1 MRDIFS
7 NISALMAATFFVQAS
22 NAAITTMIGILIAG
36 SGGTQGDVALISALY
51 SAGFLA
57 GCFVSPSQIQR
68 LGFIRAFSVAAAI
81 LTITIILLDMVDGV
95 GMWAFLRFTMGA
107 AMAAIL
113 AIGDG
118 WINIRTPNESRGRV
132 IAIYSIVF
140 GLASVLSQGVFLVV
154 DADSE
159 NFVLMFAIAM
169 NLAVVL
175 VAVTSAQAPVMPIV
189 KRKSWLSMTR
199 VSVTAGVGSFT
210 SGFITTSF
218 VAIVPFYLTVNGVED
233 GLVATTMIVVYSGRL
248 LFQYPVGLMSDQLGR
263 RKVIIILN
271 IGVVAAC
278 VFALFVATGEGALIQ
293 GLEGQFLQW
302 LGLAM
307 LFCLG
312 GLMWPIYSVASALA
326 FDRAE
331 PNSLVDVST
340 TLLVIN
346 TIGAIAGP
354 LLVLGFEDYLGHR
367 ALAIIILAASA
378 ATLGIALF
386 RSTVVKEPDEPVVTS
401 IPMPASS
408 IEMAQMAAETVS
420 DELEELEEAAA
431 EADDLEASDS
441 ESDENR
447 AG

>member
-1 MRDIFS
+1 
-7 NISALMAATFFVQAS
+7 MAATFFVQAS

-113 AIGDG
+113 AIADG

-169 NLAVVL
+169 NIAVVL

-189 KRKSWLSMTR
+189 KRKSWRSMTGI
-199 VSVTAGVGSFT
+199 SVTAGVGSFT
-210 SGFITTSF
+210 SGFMTTSF
-218 VAIVPFYLTVNGVED
+218 VAIIPFYLTNNGVD
-233 GLVATTMIVVYSGRL
+233 DALVATAMIVTYIGPLAVPVPCRSDVGSSGPS
-248 LFQYPVGLMSDQLGR
+248 QGIDYPVCRVVGR
-263 RKVIIILN
+263 
-271 IGVVAAC
+271 C
-278 VFALFVATGEGALIQ
+278 VYIPCSSPRAKGALLK
-293 GLEGQFLQW
+293 GWKDSSCSGWALRW
-302 LGLAM
+302 
-307 LFCLG
+307 
-312 GLMWPIYSVASALA
+312 SSAWA
-326 FDRAE
+326 
-331 PNSLVDVST
+331 V
-340 TLLVIN
+340 
-346 TIGAIAGP
+346 
-354 LLVLGFEDYLGHR
+354 
-367 ALAIIILAASA
+367 
-378 ATLGIALF
+378 
-386 RSTVVKEPDEPVVTS
+386 
-401 IPMPASS
+401 
-408 IEMAQMAAETVS
+408 
-420 DELEELEEAAA
+420 
-431 EADDLEASDS
+431 
-441 ESDENR
+441 
-447 AG
+447 

>member
-68 LGFIRAFSVAAAI
+68 LGFIRGFSVAAGI

-113 AIGDG
+113 AIADG

-140 GLASVLSQGVFLVV
+140 GLASVLSQGAFLVV

-159 NFVLMFAIAM
+159 HFVLMFAIAM
-169 NLAVVL
+169 NIAVVL
-175 VAVTSAQAPVMPIV
+175 VGITSAQAPVMPIV
-189 KRKSWLSMTR
+189 KRKSWRSMTG
-199 VSVTAGVGSFT
+199 VSITAGVGSFT
-210 SGFITTSF
+210 SGFMTTSF
-218 VAIVPFYLTVNGVED
+218 VSIIPFYLTNNGVD
-233 GLVATTMIVVYSGRL
+233 DALVATAMIVTYSGRL
-248 LFQYPVGLMSDQLGR
+248 LFQYPVGLLSDSLGR
-263 RKVIIILN
+263 RKVLVILCASVV
-271 IGVVAAC
+271 GVC
-278 VFALFVATGEGALIQ
+278 VYSMFIAKGEGSLIK
-293 GLEGQFLQW
+293 GVEGQFMQW
-302 LGLAM
+302 MGFVVG
-307 LFCLG
+307 FCLG

-326 FDRAE
+326 FDRADKD
-331 PNSLVDVST
+331 SLVDVST

-346 TIGAIAGP
+346 TIGAIIGP
-354 LLVLGFEDYLGHR
+354 MLILALEDYLGVHT
-367 ALAIIILAASA
+367 LAAVMA
-378 ATLGIALF
+378 IVGVATVAVALF
-386 RSTVVKEPDEPVVTS
+386 RSTVIEESEEPLATA
-401 IPMPASS
+401 IPMPESS
-408 IEMAQMAAETVS
+408 IEMAQMAAEVVS

-431 EADDLEASDS
+431 KADDLESDS
-441 ESDENR
+441 KESS
-447 AG
+447 

>member
-68 LGFIRAFSVAAAI
+68 LGFIRGFSVAAGI

-113 AIGDG
+113 AIADG

-140 GLASVLSQGVFLVV
+140 GLASVLSQGAFLVV

-169 NLAVVL
+169 NIAVVL
-175 VAVTSAQAPVMPIV
+175 VGITSAQAPVMPIV
-189 KRKSWLSMTR
+189 KRKSWRSMTG
-199 VSVTAGVGSFT
+199 VSLTAGVGSFT
-210 SGFITTSF
+210 SGFMTTSY
-218 VAIVPFYLTVNGVED
+218 VSIIPFYLTDNGVD
-233 GLVATTMIVVYSGRL
+233 DALVATAMIVTYSGRL
-248 LFQYPVGLMSDQLGR
+248 LFQYPVGLLSDSLGR
-263 RKVIIILN
+263 RKVLIILCA
-271 IGVVAAC
+271 GVVGVC
-278 VFALFVATGEGALIQ
+278 VYGMLITKGEASLVKGV
-293 GLEGQFLQW
+293 EGQFMQW
-302 LGLAM
+302 LAFAVG
-307 LFCLG
+307 FCLG

-326 FDRAE
+326 FDRADKD
-331 PNSLVDVST
+331 SLVDVST

-346 TIGAIAGP
+346 TIGAIIGP
-354 LLVLGFEDYLGHR
+354 MLILALEDYLGIHT
-367 ALAIIILAASA
+367 LATVIAVVGV
-378 ATLGIALF
+378 ATVAVALF
-386 RSTVVKEPDEPVVTS
+386 RSTVIEESEEPLAAA
-401 IPMPASS
+401 IPMPESS
-408 IEMAQMAAETVS
+408 IEMAQMAAEVVS

-431 EADDLEASDS
+431 EADDS
-441 ESDENR
+441 ESDGKESS
-447 AG
+447 